1 MMKAIVIYEPGGPE
15 VLKIEEVGPYY
26 IQAET
31 EIEKRKKK
39 NSQHHPP
46 PPKKRQSPQTNLLP
60 PKKRPIPTPQP
71 GQVLIRIKA
80 FGLNRSELFTRQGHS
95 PVQFPRILGIEATGI
110 VASAPPVNENEKEE
124 KTPQFQQGDIVAT
137 AMGGM
142 GRVFDG
148 GYAEYTCVPIG
159 QVQKLYSHSDIEQQQ
174 KKPLPWEI
182 LGGYPEMLQTAWGSL
197 FLALRIQAGE
207 KLLIRGGTTSV
218 GLAAAAIA
226 KRFGGIEE
234 VVSTTRNGAR
244 KGLLE
249 EHGVTTVIVD
259 EGEIAKEVWE
269 RVGGVDKVLE
279 LVGTTTA
286 EDSLRCVKPNGVV
299 CEFCFPFL
307 PLYYLSLPILII
319 LNSQL
324 TKNLP
329 PSSSR
334 HRRNGRQQ

>member
-1 MMKAIVIYEPGGPE
+1 M
-15 VLKIEEVGPYY
+15 
-26 IQAET
+26 
-31 EIEKRKKK
+31 
-39 NSQHHPP
+39 
-46 PPKKRQSPQTNLLP
+46 
-60 PKKRPIPTPQP
+60 
-71 GQVLIRIKA
+71 
-80 FGLNRSELFTRQGHS
+80 
-95 PVQFPRILGIEATGI
+95 PV
-110 VASAPPVNENEKEE
+110 
-124 KTPQFQQGDIVAT
+124 
-137 AMGGM
+137 
-142 GRVFDG
+142 
-148 GYAEYTCVPIG
+148 G
-159 QVQKLYSHSDIEQQQ
+159 QVQKLYNSSHSSIEQQQ
-174 KKPLPWEI
+174 KQILPWEL

-226 KRFGGIEE
+226 KKFGGVEE

-249 EHGVTTVIVD
+249 EHGATTVIVD

-299 CEFCFPFL
+299 CEFFFLPFFFPFS
-307 PLYYLSLPILII
+307 PFYYLPILII

-324 TKNLP
+324 TNNLP
-329 PSSSR
+329 PSLLLQASQEWSATVSLITS
-334 HRRNGRQQ
+334 HPP

>member
-1 MMKAIVIYEPGGPE
+1 
-15 VLKIEEVGPYY
+15 
-26 IQAET
+26 
-31 EIEKRKKK
+31 
-39 NSQHHPP
+39 
-46 PPKKRQSPQTNLLP
+46 
-60 PKKRPIPTPQP
+60 
-71 GQVLIRIKA
+71 
-80 FGLNRSELFTRQGHS
+80 
-95 PVQFPRILGIEATGI
+95 
-110 VASAPPVNENEKEE
+110 
-124 KTPQFQQGDIVAT
+124 
-137 AMGGM
+137 MGGM
-142 GRVFDG
+142 GRKYDG

-159 QVQKLYSHSDIEQQQ
+159 QVQKLYSHSDEQ
-174 KKPLPWEI
+174 KILPWEI

-197 FLALRIQAGE
+197 FFSLRIQAGE

-226 KRFGGIEE
+226 RKFGGVEE

-259 EGEIAKEVWE
+259 DGENIAQEVWE

-299 CEFCFPFL
+299 CEFFFFFL

-319 LNSQL
+319 LKSQL
-324 TKNLP
+324 TNNLP
-329 PSSSR
+329 PSSPR